1 MTELEK
7 VTRELEATRA
17 ARDELLRANA
27 ALSSTAHEAGKAL
40 TEALNTVAECE
51 NEAQWQERERKRLAG
66 AVGRFVQEAIKVPSA
81 DRAYLVIVMP
91 EEHFREELDKARQ
104 RGADLA
110 TAAIFGDE
118 FLSDVRE
125 LATLSVDPILP
136 AHEVAGRVLA
146 VLETLKRELKAEHE
160 DLPW

>member
-104 RGADLA
+104 RAPTSRPL
-110 TAAIFGDE
+110 AIFGDE
-118 FLSDVRE
+118 FSPTFASSRPSRSIRSSRLTRS
-125 LATLSVDPILP
+125 P
-136 AHEVAGRVLA
+136 AGCSPCSRPEA
-146 VLETLKRELKAEHE
+146 
-160 DLPW
+160 